1 MKNILNFS
9 IISILSIV
17 VLLLAIL
24 STTGVETKKFNKLI
38 TKKVKT
44 KNQDI
49 YLILNTIKFKLDI
62 KEINSAKKLPGQQTL
77 LQIKLLDTALVHN
90 LLICSYLNTI

>member
-1 MKNILNFS
+1 MKRIFNFL

-24 STTGVETKKFNKLI
+24 STTGVETKRFNKLI
-38 TKKVKT
+38 NKKIKT

-49 YLILNTIKFKLDI
+49 HLILNNI
-62 KEINSAKKLPGQQTL
+62 
-77 LQIKLLDTALVHN
+77 
-90 LLICSYLNTI
+90 

>member
-24 STTGVETKKFNKLI
+24 STTGIETKRFNNLI
-38 TKKVKT
+38 TKKIKT
-44 KNQDI
+44 KNENLN
-49 YLILNTIKFKLDI
+49 LILNTIKFKLDI
-62 KEINSAKKLPGQQTL
+62 KEISLFLEAKNPSINFKEIDLPVKNVKDYV
-77 LQIKLLDTALVHN
+77 I
-90 LLICSYLNTI
+90 S